1 LVLVVFGAFFALN
14 LVLAEIMNS
23 ITTLKEEERAK
34 KVEDEKIRKKAII
47 LRQEMAIEMKDT
59 LVRAKL
65 LNKAK

>member
-1 LVLVVFGAFFALN
+1 MVLVVFGAFFALN

-47 LRQEMAIEMKDT
+47 FRQEMAIEMKDS
-59 LVRAKL
+59 LVRVKL

>member
-34 KVEDEKIRKKAII
+34 KVEDEKIKKKAII

>member
-34 KVEDEKIRKKAII
+34 NVEDEKIRKKAII

>member
-1 LVLVVFGAFFALN
+1 MVLVVFGAFFALN